1 LQPMEELRENIV
13 LALRNEHMNLW
24 MKEMNASYQAVIKDQ
39 DFFKAPAP
47 AAPTG
52 FPGVVPPPK
61 AAPPKP

>member
-1 LQPMEELRENIV
+1 
-13 LALRNEHMNLW
+13 
-24 MKEMNASYQAVIKDQ
+24 MNASYQAVIKDQ

>member
-1 LQPMEELRENIV
+1 MEELRENIV

-39 DFFKAPAP
+39 DFFKAPVP
-47 AAPTG
+47 AVPTG
-52 FPGVVPPPK
+52 FPGVLPPPN